1 MDSKLFTLHTI
12 ETLWN
17 KIKNKFYVKSADGI
31 PKSDL
36 DTTVQSSLSKA
47 DTALQKHQDISGKL
61 DKTGDASNTTVAF
74 SAASARENVKTGE
87 KLSVILGKIAK
98 WFADLKTVAFTGSY
112 NDLANKPTIPDV
124 SGKQDKLTAG
134 TNITISGNTISAK
147 DTTYSDATQSAHGLM
162 SAEDKKKLDE
172 MDLTKYLPK
181 DGTAKKD
188 DGLST
193 GKLKFGYIHN
203 GTNTATS
210 GKTWA
215 RVAYCVVSKGYTTI
229 TMAMLVTSGNSGV
242 GLFDIDFRTN
252 ANCDGFEY
260 FNVKQIITNFPE
272 RVSINDIKAIS
283 KSTSDGM
290 QYEIWYNIRSIYGTR
305 QFTCLSEQLYSGAN
319 SNKWKFETHTAADF
333 VSSPPADGTEATYK
347 NCGVVSTAETLTDSG
362 WVNMTLESYSES
374 GTVKYR
380 IYGKQITITGEVVLK
395 NNVATS
401 YYAPQAI
408 ASTTLDFSK
417 IVGCSGVGR
426 SSSGKGVYVNAEN
439 FNGDNI
445 VCVYALG
452 GEIAAGKTLYFTITG
467 FIN

>member
-1 MDSKLFTLHTI
+1 
-12 ETLWN
+12 
-17 KIKNKFYVKSADGI
+17 
-31 PKSDL
+31 
-36 DTTVQSSLSKA
+36 
-47 DTALQKHQDISGKL
+47 
-61 DKTGDASNTTVAF
+61 
-74 SAASARENVKTGE
+74 
-87 KLSVILGKIAK
+87 
-98 WFADLKTVAFTGSY
+98 
-112 NDLANKPTIPDV
+112 
-124 SGKQDKLTAG
+124 
-134 TNITISGNTISAK
+134 
-147 DTTYSDATQSAHGLM
+147 M

-181 DGTAKKD
+181 DGTAKKA

-193 GKLKFGYIHN
+193 GQLKFGYIHN

>member
-31 PKSDL
+31 PKNDL
-36 DTTVQSSLSKA
+36 DIAVQSSLDKA
-47 DTALQKHQDISGKL
+47 DSALQEHQDISGK
-61 DKTGDASNTTVAF
+61 
-74 SAASARENVKTGE
+74 
-87 KLSVILGKIAK
+87 
-98 WFADLKTVAFTGSY
+98 
-112 NDLANKPTIPDV
+112 
-124 SGKQDKLTAG
+124 QDKSTAVTHSANTAVG
-134 TNITISGNTISAK
+134 SATKPVYVAENGVTMAISHSINADVPANAK
-147 DTTYSDATQSAHGLM
+147 FTDTTYSDATESTHGLM
-162 SAEDKKKLDE
+162 SAADKKKLDE

-181 DGTAKKD
+181 DGTAKKAELLSSGQMRSAYCHND
-188 DGLST
+188 DATFS
-193 GKLKFGYIHN
+193 N
-203 GTNTATS
+203 GHVWFKIGTATLS
-210 GKTWA
+210 GGN
-215 RVAYCVVSKGYTTI
+215 STI
-229 TMAMLVTSGNSGV
+229 TTTFLGICGYGKHALYTARIRLTSAGNAVHSITFLESGRTGGMLTGLFRIVAINSEKNVTFELWAKGASRWEGTKIVILNEMQLDGISQGNFWTLTSRGNADAKQNPTSGNMYVDS
-242 GLFDIDFRTN
+242 
-252 ANCDGFEY
+252 
-260 FNVKQIITNFPE
+260 
-272 RVSINDIKAIS
+272 
-283 KSTSDGM
+283 SD
-290 QYEIWYNIRSIYGTR
+290 SSV
-305 QFTCLSEQLYSGAN
+305 CA
-319 SNKWKFETHTAADF
+319 TAAK
-333 VSSPPADGTEATYK
+333 ANEAT
-347 NCGVVSTAETLTDSG
+347 TLTDSG

-467 FIN
+467 FID